1 MPAKEKLYRNI
12 LPVIVRGNDTILP
25 GALWIQKGK
34 TLVLKSDEKVIY
46 FFNEFPKQTFVK
58 AK

>member
-12 LPVIVRGNDTILP
+12 ANVIVRGNDIVEA
-25 GALWIQKGK
+25 GALWILREK

-46 FFNEFPKQTFVK
+46 FFNEFPKSTFVK